1 MVLSPRDM
9 VNTEDGP
16 VPRWQQYAQ
25 LTQNVLLY
33 TWYANAGSKQVLWF
47 YAIWEIFNRIFQNA
61 LHDLHT
67 EFSSIFYI
75 SSQNLLTAFLLEF
88 RFLVG
93 M

>member
-1 MVLSPRDM
+1 MLV
-9 VNTEDGP
+9 
-16 VPRWQQYAQ
+16 
-25 LTQNVLLY
+25 
-33 TWYANAGSKQVLWF
+33 ANKC